1 MGDNNKNNNNNT
13 QGIYVNVLIKDKKFK
28 IFCADGRQ
36 KLRWLTD
43 VAILKYQNLFSGK
56 NGVAYGLKL
65 ENGEICNLNENIK
78 DLIKNNEN
86 VWILLREEYEVFNEY
101 NGEDDS

>member
-1 MGDNNKNNNNNT
+1 MSENKINNNT

-28 IFCADGRQ
+28 IFCGDGRQ

-56 NGVAYGLKL
+56 NGVAHGLKL
-65 ENGEICNLNENIK
+65 ENGEICNLNENI
-78 DLIKNNEN
+78 DNTIKNQEN
-86 VWILLREEYEVFNEY
+86 VWILLKEEFEVFQENIDENDEY
-101 NGEDDS
+101 

>member
-1 MGDNNKNNNNNT
+1 MSENKINNNT

-28 IFCADGRQ
+28 IFCGDGRQ

-65 ENGEICNLNENIK
+65 ENGEICNLNENI
-78 DLIKNNEN
+78 DNTIKNQEN
-86 VWILLREEYEVFNEY
+86 VWILLKEEFEVFQENIDENDEY
-101 NGEDDS
+101 

>member
-1 MGDNNKNNNNNT
+1 MNDNKINNI

-28 IFCADGRQ
+28 IFCGDGRQ

-43 VAILKYQNLFSGK
+43 VAILKYENQFSGK

-65 ENGEICNLNENIK
+65 ESGEICNLNESIK
-78 DLIKNNEN
+78 DIVKNNEN
-86 VWILLREEYEVFNEY
+86 VWILLKEEFQVFQE
-101 NGEDDS
+101 GLEEEE